1 MARASDVVRV
11 AASEV
16 GVTESP
22 ANSNCVKYNNWY
34 YGHWVSGAAYPWCA
48 AFVSWVLAQAG
59 AGHLAARSAS
69 CPAIKSDAQRRGT
82 YHAGSAGIAPGDL
95 VLYQFDRDADPDHI
109 GIVES
114 VSGSSIVAIEGNT
127 SLTSNDN
134 GGAVMRR
141 TRSKG
146 LIMGY
151 VRPAYDGASVAPA
164 DAERIDTVREVQ
176 TWLNT
181 SHGASLYVDGIYGPK
196 TRAALTRVAQSVI
209 GVKVDGIYGPKTRA
223 ALPVLRAGSKGTIVR
238 VAQAL
243 LVCHGYPAAYVDGE
257 YGSDTKTAV
266 KSYQRAHKL
275 AKDGVIGVNTW
286 RSLLGA

>member
-11 AASEV
+11 AAAEV

-22 ANSNCVKYNNWY
+22 ANSNRVKYNDWY
-34 YGHWVSGAAYPWCA
+34 YGRQVRGAAYPWCA

-82 YHAGSAGIAPGDL
+82 YHAGFDGIAQGDL

-114 VSGSSIVAIEGNT
+114 VSGSNIVAVEGNT

-151 VRPAYDGASVAPA
+151 VRPAYDGASAPMV
-164 DAERIDTVREVQ
+164 DTRIDTVREVQ
-176 TWLNT
+176 QWLNRAY
-181 SHGASLYVDGIYGPK
+181 GAGLSVDGIYGTQ
-196 TRAALTRVAQSVI
+196 TRKAIIRVLQRAI
-209 GVKVDGIYGPKTRA
+209 GVSADGIVGWRTRR
-223 ALPVLRAGSKGTIVR
+223 ALPTLSVGTGGDAVRA
-238 VAQAL
+238 AQAL
-243 LVCHGYPAAYVDGE
+243 LVCKGYATAYVDGDFG
-257 YGSDTKTAV
+257 GSTKNAV
-266 KSYQRAHKL
+266 IAFQKAQGL
-275 AKDGVIGVNTW
+275 ARDGVIGKRTW
-286 RSLLGA
+286 AALL

>member
-1 MARASDVVRV
+1 MARASDVVRI
-11 AASEV
+11 AAAEV

-22 ANSNCVKYNNWY
+22 SGSNCVKYNDWF
-34 YGHWVSGAAYPWCA
+34 YGRSVRGAAYPWCA

-82 YHAGSAGIAPGDL
+82 YHAGFDGIAAGDL

-151 VRPAYDGASVAPA
+151 VRPAYDGASAPVV
-164 DAERIDTVREVQ
+164 DTRIDTVREVQ
-176 TWLNT
+176 QWLNRT
-181 SHGASLYVDGIYGPK
+181 SGAGLSVDGIYGTQ
-196 TRAALTRVAQSVI
+196 TRKAIIRVLQRAI
-209 GVKVDGIYGPKTRA
+209 GVSADGIVGWRTRR
-223 ALPVLRAGSKGTIVR
+223 ALPTLSVGTGGDAVRA
-238 VAQAL
+238 AQAL
-243 LVCHGYPAAYVDGE
+243 LVCKGYTAAYVDGDF
-257 YGSDTKTAV
+257 GGGTKNAV
-266 KSYQRAHKL
+266 IAFQKAQGL
-275 AKDGVIGVNTW
+275 ARDGVIGKRTW
-286 RSLLGA
+286 AALL

>member
-11 AASEV
+11 AAAEV
-16 GVTESP
+16 GVAESP
-22 ANSNCVKYNNWY
+22 ANSNCVKYNDWY
-34 YGHWVSGAAYPWCA
+34 YGRQVRGAAYPWCA

-59 AGHLAARSAS
+59 AGALAARSAS
-69 CPAIKSDAQRRGT
+69 CPAIKSDAQRRGI
-82 YHAGSAGIAPGDL
+82 YHSGSAGIAPGDL

-151 VRPAYDGASVAPA
+151 VRPAYDGASAPVA
-164 DAERIDTVREVQ
+164 DTRIDTVREVQ
-176 TWLNT
+176 QWLNRAC
-181 SHGASLYVDGIYGPK
+181 GAGLSVDGIYGPQ
-196 TRAALTRVAQSVI
+196 TRKAIVRVLQRAI
-209 GVKVDGIYGPKTRA
+209 GTGVDGIVGWRTRR
-223 ALPVLRAGSKGTIVR
+223 ALPTLSVGTGGDAVRA
-238 VAQAL
+238 AQAL
-243 LVCHGYPAAYVDGE
+243 LVCKGYAAAYVDGDF
-257 YGSDTKTAV
+257 GGDTKTAV
-266 KSYQRAHKL
+266 KAYQRL
-275 AKDGVIGVNTW
+275 RGLSQDGVIGKRTW
-286 RSLLGA
+286 AALLA

>member
-1 MARASDVVRV
+1 MARASDVVRI
-11 AASEV
+11 ATAEV

-22 ANSNCVKYNNWY
+22 ANSNCVKYNDWY
-34 YGHWVSGAAYPWCA
+34 YGRRVRGAAYPWCA

-59 AGHLAARSAS
+59 AGALAARSAS
-69 CPAIKSDAQRRGT
+69 CPVIKSDAQRRGI
-82 YHAGSAGIAPGDL
+82 YHSGSAGIAAGDL

-151 VRPAYDGASVAPA
+151 VRPAYDGASAPVA
-164 DAERIDTVREVQ
+164 DTRIDTVREVQ
-176 TWLNT
+176 QWLNRT
-181 SHGASLYVDGIYGPK
+181 SGAGLSVDGIYGPQ
-196 TRAALTRVAQSVI
+196 TRKA
-209 GVKVDGIYGPKTRA
+209 
-223 ALPVLRAGSKGTIVR
+223 IVR
-238 VAQAL
+238 VLQRAIGTSADGIVGWRTRRALPTLSVGTGGDAVRAAQAL
-243 LVCHGYPAAYVDGE
+243 LVCKGHASAYVDGDF
-257 YGSDTKTAV
+257 GSDTKSAV
-266 KSYQRAHKL
+266 KAYQATRGL
-275 AKDGVIGVNTW
+275 SQDGVIGKRTW
-286 RSLLGA
+286 AALLA

>member
-11 AASEV
+11 AAAEV

-22 ANSNCVKYNNWY
+22 ANSNCVKYNDWY
-34 YGHWVSGAAYPWCA
+34 YGRQVRGAAYPWCA

-59 AGHLAARSAS
+59 AGALAARSAS
-69 CPAIKSDAQRRGT
+69 CPAIKSDAQRRGI
-82 YHAGSAGIAPGDL
+82 YHSGSAGIAPGDL
-95 VLYQFDRDADPDHI
+95 VLYQFDRDSDPDHI

-151 VRPAYDGASVAPA
+151 VKPAYDGASAPA
-164 DAERIDTVREVQ
+164 VDTRIDTVREVQ
-176 TWLNT
+176 QWLNRAY
-181 SHGASLYVDGIYGPK
+181 GAGLSVDGIYGPQ
-196 TRAALTRVAQSVI
+196 TRKAIVRVLQRAI
-209 GVKVDGIYGPKTRA
+209 GTGVDGIVGWRTRR
-223 ALPVLRAGSKGTIVR
+223 ALPTLSVGTGGDAVRA
-238 VAQAL
+238 AQAL
-243 LVCHGYPAAYVDGE
+243 LVCKGYAAAYVDGDF
-257 YGSDTKTAV
+257 GDGTKTAV
-266 KSYQRAHKL
+266 KAYQRRRGL
-275 AKDGVIGVNTW
+275 SKDGIIGKRTW
-286 RSLLGA
+286 AALLA

>member
-11 AASEV
+11 AAAEV

-22 ANSNCVKYNNWY
+22 ANSNCVKYNDWY
-34 YGHWVSGAAYPWCA
+34 YGRQVRGAAYPWCA

-82 YHAGSAGIAPGDL
+82 YHAGFDGIAPGDL

-109 GIVES
+109 GIVER

-151 VRPAYDGASVAPA
+151 VRPTYDGAPAPVV
-164 DAERIDTVREVQ
+164 DTRIDTVREVQ
-176 TWLNT
+176 QWLNRAY
-181 SHGASLYVDGIYGPK
+181 GAGLSVDGIYGPQ
-196 TRAALTRVAQSVI
+196 TRKAIVRVLQRAI
-209 GVKVDGIYGPKTRA
+209 GTGVDGIVGWRTRR
-223 ALPVLRAGSKGTIVR
+223 ALPTLSVGTGGDAVRA
-238 VAQAL
+238 AQAL
-243 LVCHGYPAAYVDGE
+243 LVCKGYATAYVDGDF
-257 YGSDTKTAV
+257 GSGTKNAV
-266 KSYQRAHKL
+266 IAFQKAQGL
-275 AKDGVIGVNTW
+275 ARDGVVGKRTW
-286 RSLLGA
+286 SALL

>member
-11 AASEV
+11 AVAEV

-22 ANSNCVKYNNWY
+22 ANSNRVKYNDWY
-34 YGHWVSGAAYPWCA
+34 YGRQVRGAAYPWCA

-69 CPAIKSDAQRRGT
+69 CPVIKSDAQRRGI
-82 YHAGSAGIAPGDL
+82 YHSGSAGIAAGDL

-141 TRSKG
+141 ARSKG

-151 VRPAYDGASVAPA
+151 VRPAYDGAPAPVV
-164 DAERIDTVREVQ
+164 DTRIDTVREVQ
-176 TWLNT
+176 QWLNRAC
-181 SHGASLYVDGIYGPK
+181 GAGLSVDGIYGPQ
-196 TRAALTRVAQSVI
+196 TRKA
-209 GVKVDGIYGPKTRA
+209 
-223 ALPVLRAGSKGTIVR
+223 IVR
-238 VAQAL
+238 VLQRAIGVSADGIVGWRTRRALPTLSVGTGGDAVRAAQAL
-243 LVCHGYPAAYVDGE
+243 LVCKGYAAAYVDGDF
-257 YGSDTKTAV
+257 GGGTKNAV
-266 KSYQRAHKL
+266 IAFQKAQGL
-275 AKDGVIGVNTW
+275 ARDGVIGKRTW
-286 RSLLGA
+286 AALL

>member
-1 MARASDVVRV
+1 MARASDVVRI

-22 ANSNCVKYNNWY
+22 ANSNCVKYNDWY
-34 YGHWVSGAAYPWCA
+34 YGRRVRGAAYPWCA

-82 YHAGSAGIAPGDL
+82 YHAGFDGIAAGDL

-109 GIVES
+109 GIIES

-141 TRSKG
+141 TRSKW

-151 VRPAYDGASVAPA
+151 VRPAYDGASASVV
-164 DAERIDTVREVQ
+164 DARIDTVREVQ
-176 TWLNT
+176 QWLNRAC
-181 SHGASLYVDGIYGPK
+181 GAGLSVDGIYGQQ
-196 TRAALTRVAQSVI
+196 TRKA
-209 GVKVDGIYGPKTRA
+209 
-223 ALPVLRAGSKGTIVR
+223 IVR
-238 VAQAL
+238 VLQRAIGVSADGIVGWRTRRALPTLSIGTGGDAVRAAQAL
-243 LVCHGYPAAYVDGE
+243 LVCKGYAAAYVDGDF
-257 YGSDTKTAV
+257 GGGTKNAV
-266 KSYQRAHKL
+266 IAFQKSQGL
-275 AKDGVIGVNTW
+275 ARDGVIGKRTW
-286 RSLLGA
+286 AALL

>member
-1 MARASDVVRV
+1 MARASDVARV
-11 AASEV
+11 AAAEV

-22 ANSNCVKYNNWY
+22 ANSNCVKYNDWY
-34 YGHWVSGAAYPWCA
+34 YGRRVRGAAYPWCA

-69 CPAIKSDAQRRGT
+69 CPAIMADAKRRGT
-82 YHAGSAGIAPGDL
+82 YHAGFDGIAAGDL

-109 GIVES
+109 GIVER

-151 VRPAYDGASVAPA
+151 VRPTYDGASAPVV
-164 DAERIDTVREVQ
+164 DTRIDTVREVQ
-176 TWLNT
+176 QWLNRAY
-181 SHGASLYVDGIYGPK
+181 GAGLSVDGIYGPQ
-196 TRAALTRVAQSVI
+196 TRKAIIRVLQRAI
-209 GVKVDGIYGPKTRA
+209 GVSADGIVGWRTRR
-223 ALPVLRAGSKGTIVR
+223 ALPTLSVGTGGDAVRA
-238 VAQAL
+238 AQAL
-243 LVCHGYPAAYVDGE
+243 LVCKGYAAAYVDGDFG
-257 YGSDTKTAV
+257 GSTKNAV
-266 KSYQRAHKL
+266 IAFQKAQGL
-275 AKDGVIGVNTW
+275 ARDGVIGKNTW
-286 RSLLGA
+286 AKLL

>member
-11 AASEV
+11 AAAEV

-22 ANSNCVKYNNWY
+22 ANSNRVKYNDWY
-34 YGHWVSGAAYPWCA
+34 YGRQVRGAAYPWCA

-69 CPAIKSDAQRRGT
+69 CPAIMADAKRRGT
-82 YHAGSAGIAPGDL
+82 YHAGFDGIAAGDL

-134 GGAVMRR
+134 GGAVMSR

-151 VRPAYDGASVAPA
+151 VRPAYDGASAPVV
-164 DAERIDTVREVQ
+164 DTRIDTVREVQ
-176 TWLNT
+176 QWLNRT
-181 SHGASLYVDGIYGPK
+181 SGAGLSVDGIYGTQ
-196 TRAALTRVAQSVI
+196 TRKAIIRVLQRAI
-209 GVKVDGIYGPKTRA
+209 GVSADGIVGWRTRR
-223 ALPVLRAGSKGTIVR
+223 ALPTLSVGTGGDAVRA
-238 VAQAL
+238 AQAL
-243 LVCHGYPAAYVDGE
+243 LVCKGYTAAYVDGDF
-257 YGSDTKTAV
+257 GGGTKNAV
-266 KSYQRAHKL
+266 IAFQKAQGL
-275 AKDGVIGVNTW
+275 ARDGVIGKRTW
-286 RSLLGA
+286 AALL

>member
-1 MARASDVVRV
+1 MARASDVVRI
-11 AASEV
+11 AAAEV

-22 ANSNCVKYNNWY
+22 ANSNCVKYNYWY
-34 YGHWVSGAAYPWCA
+34 YGRWVSGAAYPWCA

-82 YHAGSAGIAPGDL
+82 YHAGSDGIAAGDL

-151 VRPAYDGASVAPA
+151 VRPAYDGASAPVV
-164 DAERIDTVREVQ
+164 DTRIDTVREVQ
-176 TWLNT
+176 QWLNRAC
-181 SHGASLYVDGIYGPK
+181 GAGLSVDGIYGPQ
-196 TRAALTRVAQSVI
+196 TRKAIVRVLQRAI
-209 GVKVDGIYGPKTRA
+209 GTGVDGIVGWRTRR
-223 ALPVLRAGSKGTIVR
+223 ALPTLSIGTGGDAVRA
-238 VAQAL
+238 AQAL
-243 LVCHGYPAAYVDGE
+243 LVCKGYAAAYVDGDF
-257 YGSDTKTAV
+257 GDGTKTAV
-266 KSYQRAHKL
+266 KAYQRRRGL
-275 AKDGVIGVNTW
+275 SQDGVIGKRTW
-286 RSLLGA
+286 AALLA

>member
-11 AASEV
+11 AAAEV

-22 ANSNCVKYNNWY
+22 ANSNRVKYNDWY
-34 YGHWVSGAAYPWCA
+34 YGRQVRGAAYPWCA

-59 AGHLAARSAS
+59 AGALAARSAS
-69 CPAIKSDAQRRGT
+69 CPAIKSDAQRRGI
-82 YHAGSAGIAPGDL
+82 YHSGAAGIAPGDL

-114 VSGSSIVAIEGNT
+114 VSGSSITAIEGNT

-151 VRPAYDGASVAPA
+151 VRPAYDGASAPA
-164 DAERIDTVREVQ
+164 ADTRIDTVREVQ
-176 TWLNT
+176 QWLNRT
-181 SHGASLYVDGIYGPK
+181 SGAGLSVDGIYGPQ
-196 TRAALTRVAQSVI
+196 TRKA
-209 GVKVDGIYGPKTRA
+209 
-223 ALPVLRAGSKGTIVR
+223 IVR
-238 VAQAL
+238 VLQRAIGTSADGIVGWRTRRALPTLSVGTGGDAVRAAQAL
-243 LVCHGYPAAYVDGE
+243 LVCKGHTSAYVDGDF
-257 YGSDTKTAV
+257 GADTKSAV
-266 KSYQRAHKL
+266 RFFQASRGLSQ
-275 AKDGVIGVNTW
+275 DGVIGKRTW
-286 RSLLGA
+286 AALLA

>member
-22 ANSNCVKYNNWY
+22 ANSNCVKYNDWY
-34 YGHWVSGAAYPWCA
+34 YGRRVRGAAYPWCA

-82 YHAGSAGIAPGDL
+82 YHAGFDGIAPGDL

-109 GIVES
+109 GIVEN

-151 VRPAYDGASVAPA
+151 VRPAYDGASAPVV
-164 DAERIDTVREVQ
+164 DTRIDTVREVQ
-176 TWLNT
+176 QWLNRAY
-181 SHGASLYVDGIYGPK
+181 GAGLSVDGIYGQQ
-196 TRAALTRVAQSVI
+196 TRKA
-209 GVKVDGIYGPKTRA
+209 
-223 ALPVLRAGSKGTIVR
+223 IVR
-238 VAQAL
+238 VLQRAIGVSADGIVGWRTRRALPTLSVGTGGDAVRAAQAL
-243 LVCHGYPAAYVDGE
+243 LVCRGYAAAYVDGDF
-257 YGSDTKTAV
+257 GSGTKNAV
-266 KSYQRAHKL
+266 IAFQKAQGL
-275 AKDGVIGVNTW
+275 ARDGVIGKRTW
-286 RSLLGA
+286 TALL